1 MDLNLLLAYGFGLLL
16 VYIVAR
22 ILFLPFK
29 ILWVAIWNGVVGG
42 LTLWAANL
50 AGAYFG
56 FHLGLNPLT
65 ALIVG
70 FLGLPGFALLVALK
84 YFAT

>member
-16 VYIVAR
+16 IYIVAR
-22 ILFLPFK
+22 ILFLPLK
-29 ILWVAIWNGVVGG
+29 IVWVVLANGVVGG

-56 FHLGLNPLT
+56 FHLGLNPVT
-65 ALIVG
+65 ALAAGV
-70 FLGLPGFALLVALK
+70 LGLPGFALLVALK
-84 YFAT
+84 YFVI